1 MNEPVEIP
9 NAENLEKFSIASP
22 LYLQE
27 EQQREARFIQ
37 LYRKLCAPAMLT
49 AEEPS
54 SEVTTLELE
63 EYIILVDHFKHNGR
77 LEQLKSQVNTE
88 KLV

>member
-9 NAENLEKFSIASP
+9 NLDNLEKPSIASP

-37 LYRKLCAPAMLT
+37 LYRKLCAPVMSNVG
-49 AEEPS
+49 EPYT
-54 SEVTTLELE
+54 EVTTLELE